1 MAIAGI
7 VAWIVWVYAQPE
19 REVLHVSLRVHT
31 DATLLDDRP
40 PECTQYEGREVTID
54 VAGGETLWRGKIEFY
69 GTGKVYPSI
78 GCNLGTNTY
87 DLVLADAQG
96 SRLVV
101 AISGL
106 GEHTYRVDRV
116 LEDFNNIEWDDI
128 CVGDQVPCAHPYAR
142 GNYES

>member
-1 MAIAGI
+1 M
-7 VAWIVWVYAQPE
+7 
-19 REVLHVSLRVHT
+19 
-31 DATLLDDRP
+31 
-40 PECTQYEGREVTID
+40 
-54 VAGGETLWRGKIEFY
+54 WRGKIEFY

-78 GCNLGTNTY
+78 GCNLGANTY